1 MEGFS
6 SSSFWRLLGDYS
18 CGALAFALRL
28 VLRCLP
34 RADRHILQPSP
45 QPQSRLHRPPRYAT
59 LSSNVPMRNVHY
71 IATDSPP
78 PASSVTLTCGWD
90 SDHVGTQARTY
101 GCVLEHGG
109 VSSTRGSTG
118 EVHLSETR

>member
-1 MEGFS
+1 MDKPLQALWSWWQEFS
-6 SSSFWRLLGDYS
+6 LS
-18 CGALAFALRL
+18 ALVFMLRL

-109 VSSTRGSTG
+109 VSSTRGSIG
-118 EVHLSETR
+118 EVRVSETR